1 MGENNISRTG
11 LITALFLCL
20 VATIGAHLTH
30 GRMINDY
37 DGVWLVTFGGSLLT
51 LSGAMVDFDP
61 KRLIK

>member
-1 MGENNISRTG
+1 MGENKISRTG
-11 LITALFLCL
+11 IITALFLCL
-20 VATIGAHLTH
+20 VATVGALFTN
-30 GRMINDY
+30 GRMIDDY